1 MSMYA
6 SETSDSEPKPKPID
20 NVVDKRIV
28 ALESKVS
35 NLINRVDGMQS
46 ALDDANRNN
55 RKLKNDLNAVTMI
68 LRSRK

>member
-6 SETSDSEPKPKPID
+6 SEPADFESKPKSVD
-20 NVVDKRIV
+20 NAVDKRIV

-55 RKLKNDLNAVTMI
+55 RKLKNDLNAVTVV

>member
-1 MSMYA
+1 MYA

-68 LRSRK
+68 LHSRK

>member
-68 LRSRK
+68 LHSRK